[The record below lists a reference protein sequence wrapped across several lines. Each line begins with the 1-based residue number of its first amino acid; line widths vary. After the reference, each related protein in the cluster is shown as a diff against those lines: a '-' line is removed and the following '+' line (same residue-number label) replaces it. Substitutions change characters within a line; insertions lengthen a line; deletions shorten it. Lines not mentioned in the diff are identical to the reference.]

1 MSAFPSAKL
10 TAIARALGHEASL
23 FDEQGQATLRIEGT
37 TLVLQGFEE
46 AGVQVLVVAAEL
58 GTVAPEARARVY
70 ATMLAANVSWRDVGG
85 GALALDESTHNALLM
100 LRLDVTTLDDQA
112 LAQRLYAY
120 TDAALNWAA
129 RLGLRRGAAAAVEA
143 MAPASELT
151 FAPGTFA

>member
-10 TAIARALGHEASL
+10 TAIARVLGHEASL
-23 FDEQGQATLRIEGT
+23 FDEQGQATLRIDGT
-37 TLVLQGFEE
+37 PLALQLFAE

-58 GTVAPEARARVY
+58 GAVAPEARARVY

-100 LRLDVTTLDDQA
+100 LRLEVTTLDDQA

-120 TDAALNWAA
+120 TDAALNWTA
-129 RLGLRRGAAAAVEA
+129 RLGLRPGSGAAVAAA
-143 MAPASELT
+143 APASEFA